1 MQVKVHGSEC
11 DHKWCVVNTMQ
22 GLVAEEITLCLVLR
36 LMLHIVVGSK
46 EETAC
51 ATGRVAYRLSNL
63 RTDAIHHSLNER
75 TWGKILS
82 CATLFILSVL
92 LQDALINSTF
102 HVAIHDKP
110 LFLVNHR
117 NDLFKIHWFVNLI
130 LRLGVDSTNEIVLAA
145 KNTQCVLILL
155 HEFKT
160 VKLSKLMPLI
170 ACGDSRLLA
179 EHLYVLCIHFEEKQI
194 SELRDIIGEANAL
207 SCESSGKI
215 PNFLCERLRGIK
227 RNV

>member
-1 MQVKVHGSEC
+1 MLKEVELIVLCLHIEVRAIDVHRPCRTSTERRVGKDDIDQSSWLFLQGVIANDWTAVCAHTMQVKVHGSEC

-117 NDLFKIHWFVNLI
+117 NDLLRYTGLSI
-130 LRLGVDSTNEIVLAA
+130 LF
-145 KNTQCVLILL
+145 C
-155 HEFKT
+155 
-160 VKLSKLMPLI
+160 
-170 ACGDSRLLA
+170 
-179 EHLYVLCIHFEEKQI
+179 
-194 SELRDIIGEANAL
+194 AL
-207 SCESSGKI
+207 
-215 PNFLCERLRGIK
+215 
-227 RNV
+227 V